1 MAIEELP
8 GADRIQPVGGEPGG
22 PAETRAWWRKPA
34 VHTGLLGS
42 VIGYLIGN
50 WLGWQ
55 VQSASANFAQGL
67 GDTRDWPVVLGYVL
81 GTVGWLAGMGIF
93 NDLGR
98 LMMGKPLADIEHA
111 PVGGLAKYF
120 RYTLDH
126 KVVGIQY
133 LFGMITYF
141 LTGGLFAMAIQSP
154 LHRTNGRCVRRCQ
167 RSGPRHGDT
176 GSPGSPDWNRDG

>member
-34 VHTGLLGS
+34 VHTGLLGA

-50 WLGWQ
+50 WLGWL
-55 VQSASANFAQGL
+55 VQPASANFAVGL

-98 LMMGKPLADIEHA
+98 LMIGQPLAD
-111 PVGGLAKYF
+111 V
-120 RYTLDH
+120 
-126 KVVGIQY
+126 
-133 LFGMITYF
+133 
-141 LTGGLFAMAIQSP
+141 
-154 LHRTNGRCVRRCQ
+154 
-167 RSGPRHGDT
+167 
-176 GSPGSPDWNRDG
+176 